1 LPVLVAFAAA
11 VLGSVIASCKSILAS
26 EHPESIHNM
35 HKAQEMAAAFA
46 RGHVQDLADPGKAR
60 LMSRDAT
67 VMLTA
72 IKAVSPVVA
81 LGLPVGAYF

>member
-1 LPVLVAFAAA
+1 
-11 VLGSVIASCKSILAS
+11 
-26 EHPESIHNM
+26 
-35 HKAQEMAAAFA
+35 MAAAFA